1 MSDGVQR
8 ELMSALLDDEASEM
22 EVRRVLRDLDAGDRA
37 AWHRWQLARNIMKGQ
52 DVGRVPEGFAAG
64 VTEQLGARQST
75 SPAWLARM
83 GRVAVAASV
92 AAATVVGWQ
101 YYGGSPESAAPAM
114 AASQE
119 TRLNA
124 PVGETALVSGGAGG
138 EDKASVEASRHLEG
152 MVLRHND
159 MSARH
164 SGQGV
169 TPYARLISQQAQ
181 HGSR

>member
-1 MSDGVQR
+1 MTDGVQR
-8 ELMSALLDDEASEM
+8 ELMSALLDDEASEL
-22 EVRRVLRDLDAGDRA
+22 EVRRVLRDLDAD
-37 AWHRWQLARNIMKGQ
+37 
-52 DVGRVPEGFAAG
+52 GFAAG
-64 VTEQLGARQST
+64 VTEQLDNRQST

-101 YYGGSPESAAPAM
+101 YYGGSTESAAPA
-114 AASQE
+114 AVVASQE

-124 PVGETALVSGGAGG
+124 PVGETALVSGGNSG